1 MSALSNAYE
10 LAVLDHLFRNVA
22 LTSPTTVYVGLFTSD
37 PTDAGTGTEVS
48 GGSYARVAATFAA
61 ASGGSITTSADV
73 EFATATA
80 NWGTIS
86 HIGVFSSLSGSATTD
101 MIVHGALDVSK
112 EILSGDTFV
121 ITTGNLT
128 VTLD

>member
-10 LAVLDHLFRNVA
+10 NAVLNHLFTNTA
-22 LTSPTTVYVGLFTSD
+22 LTSPTTVYVGLFTSN

-48 GGSYARVAATFAA
+48 GGSYARVAATFAP
-61 ASGGSITTSADV
+61 ASGGSITTNADV
-73 EFATATA
+73 SFTTATA
-80 NWGTIS
+80 DWGTIS
-86 HIGVFSSLSGSATTD
+86 HIGVFASLSGAASTD

-121 ITTGNLT
+121 ITSGNLT
-128 VTLD
+128 ITLD

>member
-10 LAVLDHLFRNVA
+10 NAVLNHLFDNTA

-37 PTDAGTGTEVS
+37 PTDAGSGTEVS
-48 GGSYARVAATFAA
+48 GGSYARVAASFAA
-61 ASGGSITTSADV
+61 ASGGSITTDADV
-73 EFATATA
+73 SFTTATA

-86 HIGVFSSLSGSATTD
+86 HIGVFSSLSGSASTD

-121 ITTGNLT
+121 ITSGNLT
-128 VTLD
+128 ITLD

>member
-37 PTDAGTGTEVS
+37 PTDAGSGTQVS

-61 ASGGSITTSADV
+61 ASNGSITTSADI
-73 EFATATA
+73 EFPTATG
-80 NWGTIS
+80 NWGTIT
-86 HIGVFSSLSGSATTD
+86 HIGVFSSLSGSASTD
-101 MIVHGALDVSK
+101 LIVGGSLDVAK

-128 VTLD
+128 ITLD